1 MFITHVLHY
10 MLQIGDENFMQI
22 RQGMDMEEKKIDRRT
37 AKTKKAI
44 AAALAKLLSGKE
56 INKIT
61 ITDIAKE
68 ADINRKTFYN
78 YYSSVYEVIDDIE
91 NEIVSAF
98 SKSLSEIDLKKDLQK
113 PQIILGVLM
122 EIIRQHADFY
132 GQIFTT
138 GANPNLPDKIAGAI
152 TARLKSEFEART
164 ELDGIKLEIIST
176 YTIAGMAAVYRDWF
190 RSGKTV
196 PVEEVSKY
204 STGLMLG
211 GINGMFND

>member
-1 MFITHVLHY
+1 
-10 MLQIGDENFMQI
+10 
-22 RQGMDMEEKKIDRRT
+22 MEEKKLDRRT

-44 AAALAKLLSGKE
+44 AIALAKLLSEKE

-98 SKSLSEIDLKKDLQK
+98 SKSLSEIDMKSDFQK
-113 PQIILGVLM
+113 PQIILRVLM

-132 GQIFTT
+132 GRIFTA
-138 GANPNLPDKIAGAI
+138 GANPNLPDKIAAAI
-152 TARLKSEFEART
+152 TERLKSEFEART

-176 YTIAGMAAVYRDWF
+176 YTIAGMAAVYREWF
-190 RSGKTV
+190 RSGKTIA
-196 PVEEVSKY
+196 VEEVSKY
-204 STGLMLG
+204 CTELMLG
-211 GINGMFND
+211 GINGMFNE

>member
-1 MFITHVLHY
+1 
-10 MLQIGDENFMQI
+10 
-22 RQGMDMEEKKIDRRT
+22 MEEKKLDRRT

-44 AAALAKLLSGKE
+44 AIALAKLLSEKE

-98 SKSLSEIDLKKDLQK
+98 SKSLSEIDMKSDFQK

-132 GQIFTT
+132 GRIFTA
-138 GANPNLPDKIAGAI
+138 GANPNLPDKIAAAI
-152 TARLKSEFEART
+152 TERLKSEFEART

-176 YTIAGMAAVYRDWF
+176 YTIAGMAAVYREWF
-190 RSGKTV
+190 RSGKAIA
-196 PVEEVSKY
+196 VEEVSKY
-204 STGLMLG
+204 CTELMLG
-211 GINGMFND
+211 GINGMFNE

>member
-1 MFITHVLHY
+1 
-10 MLQIGDENFMQI
+10 
-22 RQGMDMEEKKIDRRT
+22 MEEKKLDRRT

-44 AAALAKLLSGKE
+44 AIALAKLLSEKE

-98 SKSLSEIDLKKDLQK
+98 SKSLSEIDMKSDFQK
-113 PQIILGVLM
+113 PQIILRVLM

-132 GQIFTT
+132 GRIFTA
-138 GANPNLPDKIAGAI
+138 GANPNLPDKIAAAI
-152 TARLKSEFEART
+152 TERLKSEFEART

-176 YTIAGMAAVYRDWF
+176 YTIAGMAAVYREWF
-190 RSGKTV
+190 RSGKAIA
-196 PVEEVSKY
+196 VEEVSKY
-204 STGLMLG
+204 CTELMLG
-211 GINGMFND
+211 GINGMFNE

>member
-1 MFITHVLHY
+1 
-10 MLQIGDENFMQI
+10 
-22 RQGMDMEEKKIDRRT
+22 MEEKKLDRRT

-44 AAALAKLLSGKE
+44 AIALAKLLSEKE

-98 SKSLSEIDLKKDLQK
+98 SKSLSEIDMKSDFQK

-132 GQIFTT
+132 GRIFTA
-138 GANPNLPDKIAGAI
+138 GANPNLPDKIAAAI
-152 TARLKSEFEART
+152 TERLKSEFEART

-176 YTIAGMAAVYRDWF
+176 YTIAGMAAVYREWF
-190 RSGKTV
+190 RSGKAIA
-196 PVEEVSKY
+196 VEEVSKY
-204 STGLMLG
+204 CTDLMLG
-211 GINGMFND
+211 GINGMFNE

>member
-1 MFITHVLHY
+1 
-10 MLQIGDENFMQI
+10 
-22 RQGMDMEEKKIDRRT
+22 MEEKKLDRRT

-44 AAALAKLLSGKE
+44 AIALAKLLSEKE

-98 SKSLSEIDLKKDLQK
+98 SKSLSEIDMKSDFQK
-113 PQIILGVLM
+113 PQIILRVLM

-132 GQIFTT
+132 GRIFTA
-138 GANPNLPDKIAGAI
+138 GANPNLPDKIAAAI
-152 TARLKSEFEART
+152 TGRLKSEFEART

-176 YTIAGMAAVYRDWF
+176 YTIAGMAAVYREWF
-190 RSGKTV
+190 RSGKAIA
-196 PVEEVSKY
+196 VEEVSKY
-204 STGLMLG
+204 STELMLG
-211 GINGMFND
+211 GINGMFNE

>member
-1 MFITHVLHY
+1 
-10 MLQIGDENFMQI
+10 
-22 RQGMDMEEKKIDRRT
+22 MEEKKLDRRT

-44 AAALAKLLSGKE
+44 AIALAKLLSEKE

-78 YYSSVYEVIDDIE
+78 YYNSVYEVIDDIE

-98 SKSLSEIDLKKDLQK
+98 SKSLSEIDMKSDFQK
-113 PQIILGVLM
+113 PQIILRVLM

-132 GQIFTT
+132 GRIFTA
-138 GANPNLPDKIAGAI
+138 GANPNLPDKIAAAI
-152 TARLKSEFEART
+152 TERLKSEFEART

-176 YTIAGMAAVYRDWF
+176 YTIAGMAAVYREWF
-190 RSGKTV
+190 RSGKTIA
-196 PVEEVSKY
+196 VEEVSKY
-204 STGLMLG
+204 CTELMLG
-211 GINGMFND
+211 GINGMFNE

>member
-1 MFITHVLHY
+1 
-10 MLQIGDENFMQI
+10 
-22 RQGMDMEEKKIDRRT
+22 MEEKKLDRRT

-44 AAALAKLLSGKE
+44 AIALAKLLSEKE

-98 SKSLSEIDLKKDLQK
+98 SKSLSEIDMKSDFQK
-113 PQIILGVLM
+113 PQIILRVLM

-132 GQIFTT
+132 GRIFTA
-138 GANPNLPDKIAGAI
+138 GANPNLPDKIAAAI
-152 TARLKSEFEART
+152 TERLKSEFEART

-176 YTIAGMAAVYRDWF
+176 YTIAGMAAVYREWF
-190 RSGKTV
+190 RSGKAIA
-196 PVEEVSKY
+196 VEEVSKY
-204 STGLMLG
+204 CTELMLG